1 MFLTFLTVVDL
12 ACGGA
17 HTLAVGKDGGL
28 YVWGSNSSGQVTA
41 LGGLLLKEFFEIKS
55 LFDPNFSLALEPD
68 PRFRLPQSGLVFRMA
83 RRWVLKRKLQTLK
96 YFTANTEIL
105 QAIAVAAG
113 TDFSLVLTESGRV
126 FSCGDDMFVR
136 VACL

>member
-17 HTLAVGKDGGL
+17 HTLAVGQDGGL

-41 LGGLLLKEFFEIKS
+41 LGGLLLKEFFEIKA

-68 PRFRLPQSGLVFRMA
+68 PRFRLPQSKLAFRMA
-83 RRWVLKRKLQTLK
+83 RRWVLKRKLQTASRKLQTLK
-96 YFTANTEIL
+96 YCRLSQLLPALIFL
-105 QAIAVAAG
+105 
-113 TDFSLVLTESGRV
+113 SS
-126 FSCGDDMFVR
+126 
-136 VACL
+136 